1 MLKSVDLSK
10 RYMNSEGVYGA
21 RTARAFALLTG
32 PEGQALAKSR
42 RGALFSLGVVAPSD
56 RSRYTLPLQQRSGLA
71 FLDALFDLAG
81 RSADSAVDMR
91 SLEEDIVDPLGMRD
105 TALGANDPHKADV
118 VARMPKSYKLDQD
131 GNVFE
136 STTFTPPLDYISA
149 ASGLISTVMDLAKYD
164 IAIDRDIVYSPP
176 AKQQI

>member
-1 MLKSVDLSK
+1 MHKSLYLSK

-42 RGALFSLGVVAPSD
+42 RGALFSLGAVAPSD
-56 RSRYTLPLQQRSGLA
+56 RSRYTLPIQQRSALA

-91 SLEEDIVDPLGMRD
+91 SLEEQLGLQRP
-105 TALGANDPHKADV
+105 TILNV
-118 VARMPKSYKLDQD
+118 VGQL
-131 GNVFE
+131 
-136 STTFTPPLDYISA
+136 IS
-149 ASGLISTVMDLAKYD
+149 SGLLLKTD
-164 IAIDRDIVYSPP
+164 IA
-176 AKQQI
+176 